1 MVGGVVGVDVY
12 DEGGAQ
18 VRPVVSAPASAP
30 ASVSAG
36 GAPASDGDHGAA
48 PAESGVDHSAGDGD
62 AITAPVRMVGLPGR
76 GKVPATAAAAAH
88 ARAARAA
95 KLRAAAASAVAEAA
109 GPSGKV
115 ADGWRRIVGAQVEK
129 ALSDKAST
137 AAAKFVG
144 QAIGAWDVDRVSSSD
159 STGGG
164 TFNPDQVAA
173 LLLAARDFLA
183 RQRAE

>member
-1 MVGGVVGVDVY
+1 MVGDLVGVDVH

-18 VRPVVSAPASAP
+18 VQPVGAAPAAGAPAS
-30 ASVSAG
+30 SSTG
-36 GAPASDGDHGAA
+36 GAPAGGDLGELDHGA
-48 PAESGVDHSAGDGD
+48 GVDASTSASD
-62 AITAPVRMVGLPGR
+62 AAPVRMVGLPGR
-76 GKVPATAAAAAH
+76 GKVPATPAAAAH

-95 KLRAAAASAVAEAA
+95 KLRAAAASAVADAA

-144 QAIGAWDVDRVSSSD
+144 QAIGAWDVDRAVSSD

-164 TFNPDQVAA
+164 TFNTDQVAA

-183 RQRAE
+183 RQRGE